1 MRDGPRGGIACSAG
15 GGIKLGL
22 EPLQKSVLVAE
33 LLFERVAKFA
43 FSVVSDVP
51 LLSEGRSGA
60 VGLAL
65 NSLAMGEYEED
76 DVETLKR
83 KLKEK
88 DKQIEVQ
95 TVRRRRIE
103 CSPPDTP

>member
-1 MRDGPRGGIACSAG
+1 MRDSHRGCVARSAG

-22 EPLQKSVLVAE
+22 EPLQKSVLVKRV
-33 LLFERVAKFA
+33 LFERVAKFA

-76 DVETLKR
+76 DVETQCEPAAFQERVARPRLWAR
-83 KLKEK
+83 LL
-88 DKQIEVQ
+88 
-95 TVRRRRIE
+95 
-103 CSPPDTP
+103 

>member
-1 MRDGPRGGIACSAG
+1 M
-15 GGIKLGL
+15 
-22 EPLQKSVLVAE
+22 LVAE

-103 CSPPDTP
+103 CSPPAIP